1 MQMIGLDQ
9 LLGAVRQFGQ
19 MSGWQFVTSGSAGAE
34 YGWEVG
40 FNVGA
45 GGESGYFHVRA
56 SSHMPDVYT
65 CEYAVV
71 TASVGL
77 GASLFG
83 VASVSI
89 APEEMPSWGTNFV
102 RLLGA
107 PDASGE
113 RGPPTG
119 FAGQCLLISVALGFG
134 NQGTAT
140 LGFFG
145 YNRDA
150 ASKIDWIPGV
160 NPSFNPAF
168 YKYGSIS
175 LGAAISSSASVSVTG
190 KLGTVHHIRNV
201 ATNQSIF
208 QR

>member
-1 MQMIGLDQ
+1 MQMLSLDQ
-9 LLGAVRQFGQ
+9 LLGPIRQFGQ
-19 MSGWQFVTSGSAGAE
+19 ISGWQFVGSGSASAE

-45 GGESGYFHVRA
+45 GGEAGYFHVR
-56 SSHMPDVYT
+56 SNSHLPDVYT
-65 CEYAVV
+65 CEYAVG
-71 TASVGL
+71 TGSAGL

-89 APEEMPSWGTNFV
+89 APEEMPGWGPNFV

-113 RGPPTG
+113 SGPPTG
-119 FAGQCLLISVALGFG
+119 LAGQCLMVSVALGFG

-145 YNRDA
+145 YNREA
-150 ASKIDWIPGV
+150 AGVAEWIPGV
-160 NPSFNPAF
+160 NPWFNPAF
-168 YKYGSIS
+168 YKYGCIS
-175 LGAAISSSASVSVTG
+175 FGAAISSSAGVSVTG
-190 KLGTVHHIRNV
+190 KIGAVHHIRNV

-208 QR
+208 RR